1 MTLGVSNVIGKD
13 LFLMFPMSRRKMF
26 ELKAFEGVLIYGMD
40 LTVTVILCLNRYLE
54 SLEDMAQE
62 IGLG

>member
-1 MTLGVSNVIGKD
+1 
-13 LFLMFPMSRRKMF
+13 MF